1 MAELIKIED
10 MCKIYNPG
18 ENEVRALDHVSL
30 TIGEK
35 EFVAIIGQ
43 SGSGKSTLMNML
55 GCLDV
60 PTSGSYLLHGKDVAE
75 MLDDELSDIR
85 NQEIG
90 FIFQGFNLI
99 SSLTALENVE
109 LPLIYRGLG
118 KKQRTELAKEALRKV
133 GLEERMTHK
142 PSEMSGGQQQR
153 VAIARAIA
161 QAPPI
166 ILADE
171 PTGNLDSHSS
181 VEIMEILKSLHREG
195 RTVIVITHDP
205 GIAAKASR
213 IVHIMDGKIYKDEIN
228 NGEDERAIR
237 EELARAQ
244 ENVTTKVKGSH
255 VEPEPESINNWESD
269 DNSELDLHIKE
280 DGYNG
285 QE

>member
-228 NGEDERAIR
+228 NGEDEKAIR

-255 VEPEPESINNWESD
+255 VEPEPESVNDLEFE